1 MSLSVLV
8 VGSTGSQGGAVARA
22 LLDREGFEVHA
33 LTRSPEGEEANS
45 LADRGATIVEGDLSN
60 PGAIPGLLEDVD
72 AVFGMTDFWEHGYE
86 DELEQGTNL
95 AEAVAEG
102 SIEHFVF
109 SSVGSADEGTG
120 IPHFE
125 SKFEIEERIRELN
138 LPATI
143 LRPVFFMQNFEG
155 MRDQIQGGELQQALE
170 PGISLQ
176 MLHLEDHGAMVANVL
191 EDPDTYIGEAIEVA
205 SDELTLEAMAL
216 RFTTTTGRNV
226 EAVHV
231 PMDDFREAMG
241 EEYAVMYEWFNEVG
255 YKADLTALRRDHD
268 LELTPLQTYL
278 EQSGWAK
285 LN

>member
-33 LTRSPEGEEANS
+33 LTRSPEGEEANA
-45 LADRGATIVEGDLSN
+45 LTDRGATIVEGDLSN
-60 PGAIPGLLEDVD
+60 PEAIPGFLEDVD

-95 AEAVAEG
+95 AEAVAEA
-102 SIEHFVF
+102 SIDHFVF

-125 SKFEIEERIRELN
+125 SKFEIEERIRELD

-170 PGISLQ
+170 PGVSLQ
-176 MLHLEDHGAMVANVL
+176 MLHLEDYGNMVANVFQ
-191 EDPDTYIGEAIEVA
+191 DPDTYIGEAIEIA

-268 LELTPLQTYL
+268 LELTPLETYL
-278 EQSGWAK
+278 EQSGWGK
-285 LN
+285 LS